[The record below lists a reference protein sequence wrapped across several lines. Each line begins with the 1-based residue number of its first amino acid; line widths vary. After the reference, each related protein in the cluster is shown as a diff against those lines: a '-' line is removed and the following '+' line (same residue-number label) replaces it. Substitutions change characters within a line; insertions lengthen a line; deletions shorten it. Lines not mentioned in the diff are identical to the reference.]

1 MIQVYSCSKNEN
13 YRKEA
18 KLLTSKMLHSTQ
30 IFSSNNPIEI
40 SIWIE
45 ALRFIK
51 PNLLKETANKFIELI
66 KSIKKSDDMHEKL
79 EIKRLNQ
86 NLLKMIDNFEESEEV
101 VNSQLSSVLTTLL
114 RMESGKLNKII
125 DFVEIS
131 FILFYHTYP
140 DLKKSF
146 KSLLA
151 TKSSEHSERFL
162 AYINADELSNFQ
174 DILPTTPEFIYR
186 KFQQSVI
193 TVNFPIKR
201 KLVDYGLHELDQLLT
216 KNNENEENSSDQ
228 IYDPVFFLP
237 LFEVFL
243 SLNNFNFISLATK
256 KNLLG
261 LLPLGLS
268 FEDLKK
274 IIPKGHKSGDK
285 IEFPRVA
292 PVSSQLLSEFF
303 NVIPNKLHCVHS
315 ILANYVIVREIFDF
329 ATIPEF
335 MILMCSYELNQEEH
349 RLFLLNTINDGIR
362 DELDFKLL
370 NNTPIIKMLLSCFG
384 TTISSRKID
393 LLILKIIDNLI
404 VKAKATEF
412 LTDRYGLLLWMYQRL
427 FQMMQKKAN

>member
-1 MIQVYSCSKNEN
+1 MKSSQNKWKRDLFYLLNILVQRNPLIAHKKHIPIYLSSYQATMSSCDQLILN
-13 YRKEA
+13 
-18 KLLTSKMLHSTQ
+18 LLRFYELNSDIDFYEFRPFLFGSTALTH
-30 IFSSNNPIEI
+30 FSS
-40 SIWIE
+40 
-45 ALRFIK
+45 
-51 PNLLKETANKFIELI
+51 
-66 KSIKKSDDMHEKL
+66 
-79 EIKRLNQ
+79 LNQ
-86 NLLKMIDNFEESEEV
+86 NELKISANSLDEV
-101 VNSQLSSVLTTLL
+101 
-114 RMESGKLNKII
+114 
-125 DFVEIS
+125 
-131 FILFYHTYP
+131 
-140 DLKKSF
+140 KKSYF
-146 KSLLA
+146 KV
-151 TKSSEHSERFL
+151 
-162 AYINADELSNFQ
+162 INSFEKT
-174 DILPTTPEFIYR
+174 I
-186 KFQQSVI
+186 I
-193 TVNFPIKR
+193 TNTIVNFPIKR

-228 IYDPVFFLP
+228 IYDP
-237 LFEVFL
+237 E
-243 SLNNFNFISLATK
+243 
-256 KNLLG
+256 NLLG

-268 FEDLKK
+268 FEDLNMRLMTARILMKCRESIEGNKKKKELWIEFYEGIQKGLSKLKK

-412 LTDRYGLLLWMYQRL
+412 LTDRYGLLLWMYQVCINIEAFEYDSIDMIISIIDHLKEIFSNDAEKSKLIMSAPVHYLRNL
-427 FQMMQKKAN
+427 QKQNCHQKRF